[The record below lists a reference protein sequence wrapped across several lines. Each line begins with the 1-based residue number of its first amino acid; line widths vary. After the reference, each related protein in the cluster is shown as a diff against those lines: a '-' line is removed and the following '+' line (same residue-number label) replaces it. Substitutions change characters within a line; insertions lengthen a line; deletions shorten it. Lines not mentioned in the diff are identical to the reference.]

1 MSGTF
6 RPEADH
12 RRSRLRSEWVR
23 GGTLPT
29 VRKLKHGG
37 AWATCSHCTWL
48 TMTTGASS
56 FDRAQ
61 VARDR
66 LAELDEAAI
75 PWRGVRPGE
84 A

>member
-1 MSGTF
+1 
-6 RPEADH
+6 
-12 RRSRLRSEWVR
+12 
-23 GGTLPT
+23 
-29 VRKLKHGG
+29 
-37 AWATCSHCTWL
+37 
-48 TMTTGASS
+48 MTTGASS